1 MNVNLLT
8 SNLRGQVFYDAD
20 CGLCSRGVT
29 RWGGLFERRG
39 FHWLPLQTPGVAAR
53 LGASDADLR
62 AEMKLQLASGRVLG
76 GVDAWKVLF
85 RAGPVAQSQFGVS
98 YARCTGRELRGQSE
112 NRPPEAPGNASDAR
126 KIVPVRRKLND
137 GVLAELRI
145 FGERN

>member
-53 LGASDADLR
+53 LGASDGELR

-85 RAGPVAQSQFGVS
+85 RAVWWLWPLGVFLGLPGI
-98 YARCTGRELRGQSE
+98 RTLCTVFYRWFAL
-112 NRPPEAPGNASDAR
+112 NRHCLSGACGLPNHTSPHHRHTAFLEMP
-126 KIVPVRRKLND
+126 
-137 GVLAELRI
+137 
-145 FGERN
+145 